1 MAITAPVKNGVLEY
15 EYTDSSQ
22 KQKAMGSDLGYDQF
36 LQLLCA
42 EMQHQD
48 PLEPTSNTD
57 YVAQLATFS
66 QLEATLS
73 MQTTAMNS
81 MANDLVGKRVIL
93 SVPNE
98 STGATV
104 TVSGNVDYVMYE
116 NGKTYLSVNNNL
128 YLMDYLDTVA
138 DSAYYEANATAVTIH
153 NMLSQMPDV
162 NQLSIVYKGALSD
175 ITDLY
180 DGLTDYQKQ
189 FVSEDDVKMMNELAK
204 KMEDLVRLEEQ
215 KNQNAADDLTKQIQE
230 LPSLEELTADDQ
242 EKLAAVRAAYDKMT
256 DAQKEKM
263 SADDIRLL
271 EELEAKMATLVTE

>member
-1 MAITAPVKNGVLEY
+1 MAITAPVKDGVLEY
-15 EYTDSSQ
+15 EYTDNSK
-22 KQKAMGSDLGYDQF
+22 KQKTMGSDLGYDQF

-42 EMQHQD
+42 EMQYQD

-73 MQTTAMNS
+73 MQTTATNS
-81 MANDLVGKRVIL
+81 MANDLVGKQVIL

-138 DSAYYEANATAVTIH
+138 DSAYYEANSTAVTIH

-162 NQLSIVYKGALSD
+162 NHLSIVYKGALSD

-189 FVSEDDVKMMNELAK
+189 FVPEDDVKMMNELAA
-204 KMEDLVRLEEQ
+204 KMEDLVRLEDQ
-215 KNQNAADDLTKQIQE
+215 KNQNAADELTKQIKE
-230 LPSLEELTADDQ
+230 LPPVEELTADDQ

-263 SADDIRLL
+263 SADDIRVL